1 MDMTPH
7 FPIYMDYGATTPC
20 DPRVVDAMIPW
31 LREHFGNPA
40 SRSHAWGWEA
50 EEAVETAR
58 GHVAELIGADPREIV
73 WTSGATESNNLALKG
88 AAHFYQGKGKHLITV
103 KTEHKA
109 VLDTTRELERQGF
122 EVTYLDVQ
130 EDGLLDLDKL
140 KAAIRPDTILISV
153 MFVNNEIGVIQD
165 IPAIGKL
172 CREKGVLFHVDAAQ
186 ATGKVEIDLNTLPV
200 DLMSLASH
208 KTYGPKGIGA
218 LYVRRKPRVRLEA
231 QMHGGGHERGMRS
244 GTLPTHQ
251 CVGMGE
257 AFRIA
262 KAEMA
267 QDLAKARALQK
278 RLLDGLKDVEQ
289 VFVNGHLEKR
299 VPHNLNMSFNFVE
312 GESLIMGIKGLA
324 VSSGSACTSAS
335 LEPSYVLRA
344 LGRSDEL
351 AHSSLRMTIG
361 RFTTEEEI
369 DYAISTIKL
378 NVAKLR
384 ELSPLWE
391 MFQDG
396 VQRRSCAQDHAGGI
410 RLSPAQRAGQPSA
423 EVRGIRDQ
431 DAPGGLRLGHAGRLG
446 EAACGRRGG
455 AGGASDRP
463 GGPRG

>member
-1 MDMTPH
+1 MTPH
-7 FPIYMDYGATTPC
+7 FPIYLDYGATNPC
-20 DPRVVDAMIPW
+20 DPRVVDAMVPW

-50 EEAVETAR
+50 EEAVEKAR
-58 GHVAELIGADPREIV
+58 AEVAALVGADPREIV
-73 WTSGATESNNLALKG
+73 WTSGATESNNLAIKG
-88 AAHFYQGKGKHLITV
+88 AAQFYKGRGKHVITV

-109 VLDTTRELERQGF
+109 VLDTVRELERQGF
-122 EVTYLDVQ
+122 DATYLDVQ
-130 EDGLLDLDKL
+130 EDGLIDLNRL
-140 KAAIRPDTILISV
+140 KDAIRPDTILISV

-165 IPAIGKL
+165 IPAIGAL
-172 CREKGVLFHVDAAQ
+172 CRERGIIFHVDAAQ
-186 ATGKVEIDLNTLPV
+186 ATGKTPIDLATLPV

-262 KAEMA
+262 REEMA
-267 QDLAKARALQK
+267 TELPRIRALQQ
-278 RLLDGLKDVEQ
+278 RLITGLADVEQ
-289 VFVNGHLEKR
+289 TFLNGHATQR
-299 VPHNLNMSFNFVE
+299 VPHNVNMSFNFVE

-351 AHSSLRMTIG
+351 AHSSLRMTLG
-361 RFTTEEEI
+361 RFSTEEEI
-369 DYAISTIKL
+369 DYAVATIRE
-378 NVAKLR
+378 NVGKLR
-384 ELSPLWE
+384 DLSPLWE
-391 MFQDG
+391 MHQDG
-396 VQRRSCAQDHAGGI
+396 ID
-410 RLSPAQRAGQPSA
+410 LSTIQW
-423 EVRGIRDQ
+423 
-431 DAPGGLRLGHAGRLG
+431 
-446 EAACGRRGG
+446 AAH
-455 AGGASDRP
+455 
-463 GGPRG
+463 

>member
-7 FPIYMDYGATTPC
+7 FPIYMDYGATNPV
-20 DPRVVDAMIPW
+20 DQRVVDAMIPW

-50 EEAVETAR
+50 EAAVEKAR
-58 GHVAELIGADPREIV
+58 EQVAELIGADPREIV

-88 AAHFYQGKGKHLITV
+88 AAQFYKTRGKHLITV

-109 VLDTTRELERQGF
+109 VLDTMRELERQGF

-130 EDGLLDLDKL
+130 EDGMLDLDKL
-140 KAAIRPDTILISV
+140 KATMRPDTILVSV

-165 IPAIGKL
+165 IPAIGAM
-172 CREKGVLFHVDAAQ
+172 CRERGIIFHVDAAQ
-186 ATGKVEIDLNTLPV
+186 ATGKVAIDLKTLPV

-218 LYVRRKPRVRLEA
+218 LYVRRKPRVRIEA

-251 CVGMGE
+251 IVGMGE

-262 KAEMA
+262 REEMGTENERIRM
-267 QDLAKARALQK
+267 LSK
-278 RLLDGLKDVEQ
+278 RLIDGLKGIEQ
-289 VFVNGHLEKR
+289 TFLNGHAEKR
-299 VPHNLNMSFNFVE
+299 VPHNVNMSFNFVE
-312 GESLIMGIKGLA
+312 GESLIMGIKGIA

-369 DYAISTIKL
+369 DYVVSTLKDR
-378 NVAKLR
+378 VAKLR

-391 MFQDG
+391 MYQDG
-396 VQRRSCAQDHAGGI
+396 VDISTIQWTAH
-410 RLSPAQRAGQPSA
+410 
-423 EVRGIRDQ
+423 
-431 DAPGGLRLGHAGRLG
+431 
-446 EAACGRRGG
+446 
-455 AGGASDRP
+455 
-463 GGPRG
+463 